1 VSDRRRRRDGLARG
15 GPPALALV
23 TNAPYL
29 HRYRERRSSGSDG
42 APLPFYR
49 RRFTADGHGATR
61 DGRPAGWREPTRS
74 PEIAADDE
82 PGACAGL
89 DLHLVRHGETQSYLA
104 DAGLTPR
111 GVWQSRRVGQS
122 LAAEVGE
129 SEVVRL
135 LCAPTA
141 RAAQTADQVRL
152 GLEDGLAASGRRAE
166 VLGPEPSLAFR
177 NFQLLTPAGIL
188 DPTSAAGEYRAALS
202 RQSAG
207 MGGRPLWQLELS
219 RFWVLQSGGGDP
231 IEYWMT
237 SPLLTF
243 EPPAAVVRRLW
254 AGAARLADEAG
265 GHTRVVC
272 CTHSGPMRAF
282 ATWAL
287 GHDAGEPSNAEQVRV
302 RIWNDPHR
310 ALVTYRG
317 RTQSVNAPPAHDG
330 APWWELPTS
339 QDEE

>member
-1 VSDRRRRRDGLARG
+1 MSS
-15 GPPALALV
+15 
-23 TNAPYL
+23 APYL
-29 HRYRERRSSGSDG
+29 QRYRERRSGGRDG
-42 APLPFYR
+42 APLPLSQ
-49 RRFTADGHGATR
+49 RRFTPDGHGAPA

-74 PEIAADDE
+74 PEIAMEDRAE
-82 PGACAGL
+82 TGSGL

-111 GVWQSRRVGQS
+111 GVWQSRRCGQL
-122 LAAEVGE
+122 LAAEVRDG
-129 SEVVRL
+129 EVVRL

-141 RAAQTADQVRL
+141 RAARTADQVRL
-152 GLEDGLAASGRRAE
+152 GLEDGLAACGRRVE
-166 VLGPEPSLAFR
+166 VLGPETSPVFR

-188 DPTSAAGEYRAALS
+188 DPTSAVGGYRAAPS
-202 RQSAG
+202 RQSAAAV
-207 MGGRPLWQLELS
+207 GRPLWQLELN

-231 IEYWMT
+231 IEFWMT

-243 EPPAAVVRRLW
+243 EPPAAVVGRLW
-254 AGAARLADEAG
+254 AGAARLAEDGG

-287 GHDAGEPSNAEQVRV
+287 GHDAGEPSNTEQVRV
-302 RIWNDPHR
+302 RIWNDPHQ

-330 APWWELPTS
+330 TPWWELPTS